1 MVHELV
7 AAWAAKRQPDLTQV
21 MFIMSGDLVE
31 FIPQRAHAIYTMHEL
46 KVATPLIVHASI
58 IDYCVANRF
67 VDVPGDVER
76 HLRIVQSLRPGI
88 LIHHPQDRAW
98 LTEHSTDAIKEN
110 RLAIGEVV
118 KNMPD

>member
-1 MVHELV
+1 ML
-7 AAWAAKRQPDLTQV
+7 
-21 MFIMSGDLVE
+21 IMTGGLVE

-58 IDYCVANRF
+58 IDDCVANRF
-67 VDVPGDVER
+67 VDMPGDVER

-88 LIHHPQDRAW
+88 LIHHPYDWTW

-110 RLAIGEVV
+110 RLAVREVV
-118 KNMPD
+118 KDMTD